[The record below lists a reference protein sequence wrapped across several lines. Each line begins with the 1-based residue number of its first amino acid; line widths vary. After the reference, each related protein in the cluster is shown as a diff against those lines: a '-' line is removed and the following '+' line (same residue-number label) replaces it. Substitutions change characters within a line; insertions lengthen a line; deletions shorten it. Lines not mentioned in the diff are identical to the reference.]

1 MYAEL
6 LDKGYAFLRR
16 GDPDA
21 ALMRFQQACE
31 LEPGHPQAHFA
42 QAIAYAA
49 LERSEKVVQSLE
61 EALRVDPT
69 YVAARAYLAI
79 EYLKRYEVHRAE
91 DELER
96 ALQDEPTNLL
106 VHIKY
111 AEYYYRLGF
120 YHRAVELL
128 EHGLKRPHGADEH
141 IVAMARQ
148 LLTQARQKSRNMILR
163 EPPDPRR
170 WLHLFP
176 WFHPHKRE
184 KQEEHQ
190 PPAKLSSAR
199 DISPGS

>member
-6 LDKGYAFLRR
+6 LDKGYACLRR

-31 LEPGHPQAHFA
+31 LEPDRPQAYFA
-42 QAIAYAA
+42 LAIAY
-49 LERSEKVVQSLE
+49 LELEMSEKVTQSLE
-61 EALRVDPT
+61 EALRVDPA
-69 YVAARAYLAI
+69 YVTARAFLAI
-79 EYLKRYEVHRAE
+79 EYLKCYDVHRAE

-106 VHIKY
+106 VHVKY

-120 YHRAVELL
+120 YNRAVELL
-128 EHGLKRPHGADEH
+128 ERGLKRPHGADEH

-148 LLTQARQKSRNMILR
+148 LLTQARQKSRNIILR

-170 WLHLFP
+170 WLRLFT
-176 WFHPHKRE
+176 WFRQRKRD

-190 PPAKLSSAR
+190 PPAKLSSA
-199 DISPGS
+199 